1 MEKEQKAF
9 LDIRYEREG
18 FHNYMVL
25 KTNWEIAE
33 FEIQMINK
41 QDDLRL
47 LPVRCQDE
55 SLYYTVDGL
64 QLLEDRMKQ
73 TTFSFLEFHT
83 ILESLIWTLNEL
95 EKYMLLSDS
104 IVLDSKMLY
113 VDSGKQ
119 NLYIC
124 YIPGYQGNIQNEFCS
139 FMEFLMNRVN
149 HLDDNLIV
157 LIYGIY
163 HITKE
168 DNYSLAKVEEFLKQ
182 KRYLCKES
190 SDLNITHSMEYEQ
203 SDTRDCKAQK
213 EYASSLEP
221 VVDNSSKSVI
231 SRISKSAI
239 AKNDKSVITENNK
252 DTISKASKN
261 AISKTSKNTII
272 DNNKSAFA
280 KANKNTIT
288 DNYENANAHHSKNA
302 AINKESTIT
311 ANSRILRYQMG
322 KWKQQRVLYG
332 TISCVMLI
340 ISLCLGE
347 NVWISGNLSSKNL
360 FYACVIVL
368 TGAIGSLVYSIM
380 KIRSLRKHIFNIE
393 NGTFS

>member
-190 SDLNITHSMEYEQ
+190 SDLNIIHSMEYEQ

-231 SRISKSAI
+231 SRISK
-239 AKNDKSVITENNK
+239 
-252 DTISKASKN
+252 
-261 AISKTSKNTII
+261 
-272 DNNKSAFA
+272 
-280 KANKNTIT
+280 
-288 DNYENANAHHSKNA
+288 
-302 AINKESTIT
+302 STIT